1 MSKIKSIACAVVAL
15 VSIIASTAPSA
26 YANKLSQ
33 NTYIGGYWG
42 NPASIPSAKLKWT
55 SEFDSR
61 KDGILTEPI
70 AAGGGQLFVYKNN
83 RLTALSIQTGKT
95 RWTSGKSLSAPVYY
109 DRDIVY
115 SSSKDGTIHA
125 LSSKNGSK
133 KWASGIKIAGA
144 EQIVAEGDR
153 LLVLN
158 REAITALDR
167 KSGKVLWQ
175 AKHASDY
182 MNEAPLFISGNVVI
196 RTIQVSGALTHNNL
210 LAYDLLTGTELW
222 IADWHDE
229 PLAVRDNLVYTRYN
243 MLQSLDV
250 PPYHDIDLLDLKTG
264 EKMTTRTFKLGEM
277 NAEIAVEG
285 DYIYVSGKKAAY
297 RYSATDASK
306 DDQPKKYSTITV
318 NGGTDLIIGPYRDR
332 LFFLDKN
339 KMSSLSAVKTA
350 NGQASAYNGTS
361 NPISRVDLVG
371 NGVYVGQTDG
381 TFIGF
386 NLETTKPLFKL
397 VTKEREYG
405 ATIATDGVVI
415 VRGKTKLYAVEM
427 PVALK

>member
-1 MSKIKSIACAVVAL
+1 MIKIKSIACAVVAL
-15 VSIIASTAPSA
+15 VAIIATTPSA
-26 YANKLSQ
+26 FANKLSQ
-33 NTYIGGYWG
+33 NTYIGGQWG
-42 NPASIPSAKLKWT
+42 DTSSIPSAKLKWT
-55 SEFDSR
+55 SDFDSR
-61 KDGILTEPI
+61 RDGILTEPI

-95 RWTSGKSLSAPVYY
+95 RWTYGKTLSAPVYY
-109 DRDIVY
+109 DREIVY
-115 SSSKDGTIHA
+115 SSSKDGTVHA
-125 LSSKNGSK
+125 ISSKDGSK

-210 LAYDLLTGTELW
+210 LAYDLLTGAELW

-229 PLAVRDNLVYTRYN
+229 PLAVRDSLIYARND

-250 PPYHDIDLLDLKTG
+250 PPYYDIDLLDLKTG
-264 EKMTTRTFKLGEM
+264 EKMATRTFKLDEM
-277 NAEIAVEG
+277 YPQIAVMG
-285 DYIYVSGKKAAY
+285 DFIYVSGKNAAY

-306 DDQPKKYSTITV
+306 DDQPKKYSTITI

-350 NGQASAYNGTS
+350 NGQASAYNGIS
-361 NPISRVDLVG
+361 NPLSRVDLIG

-386 NLETTKPLFKL
+386 NLETAKPAFKL
-397 VTKEREYG
+397 VTKERQYG
-405 ATIATDGVVI
+405 STLAADGIVI
-415 VRGKTKLYAVEM
+415 IQGKTKVYAVEM
-427 PVALK
+427 PAALK